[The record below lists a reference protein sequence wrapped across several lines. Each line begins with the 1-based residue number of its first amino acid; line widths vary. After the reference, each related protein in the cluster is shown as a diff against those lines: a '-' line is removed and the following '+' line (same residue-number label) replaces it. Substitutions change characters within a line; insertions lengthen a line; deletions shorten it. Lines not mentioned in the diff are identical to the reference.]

1 VPGRGGGS
9 GRIRGSGSEAAFS
22 FGVLA
27 CFAAA
32 WGFAAARGF
41 AAALVFGA
49 ARGFA
54 AALVLG
60 AARGFAAAFV
70 FGAAR
75 GLAAV
80 LGVLAAVSV
89 RVARLVLRRSGREV
103 GSEPRTLEGGVSLI
117 TPVSPGA

>member
-41 AAALVFGA
+41 AAALV
-49 ARGFA
+49 
-54 AALVLG
+54 L
-60 AARGFAAAFV
+60 
-70 FGAAR
+70 GAAR

>member
-32 WGFAAARGF
+32 WGFA
-41 AAALVFGA
+41 A